1 MTFTELELRSDGL
14 WQPLTYGQAA
24 VPLPPLLDAL
34 ILMFVEEAGVEFT
47 ATQVAVHDVRCSG
60 QLCVFRCFCRV
71 LRDRGGRGAS
81 RDQTL
86 RSVQ

>member
-1 MTFTELELRSDGL
+1 
-14 WQPLTYGQAA
+14 
-24 VPLPPLLDAL
+24 
-34 ILMFVEEAGVEFT
+34 MFVEEAGVEFT